1 MRLRKRIDREPLPS
15 VKNLQLVHGNPT
27 LNARNGEN
35 AAVVEL
41 GKSAEDRFEMKVLA
55 CSVLAVS
62 SICVG
67 SKQLTCGDSLMGCW
81 SHQ

>member
-35 AAVVEL
+35 AAIV
-41 GKSAEDRFEMKVLA
+41 EDRFEMKGLA

-67 SKQLTCGDSLMGCW
+67 SKQLTCGESLMGCW